1 MSEFDRY
8 VQWFM
13 VDIFAGTGAWMAFNG
28 LRHLLRRPA
37 ELHWPTT
44 EGFIHESRLEQHK
57 GFRPFVRYS
66 YTFNGQKFERTQ
78 ISRTSEDRRS
88 TSEARAE
95 HMRRRYPYGPV
106 TVYVNPDEPSE
117 AYLEAQEGRG
127 DAFLHFATG
136 VAFMLGAG
144 MFALQLL

>member
-1 MSEFDRY
+1 
-8 VQWFM
+8 M

-57 GFRPFVRYS
+57 GFRPYVRYS

-95 HMRRRYPYGPV
+95 HTRR
-106 TVYVNPDEPSE
+106 
-117 AYLEAQEGRG
+117 
-127 DAFLHFATG
+127 
-136 VAFMLGAG
+136 
-144 MFALQLL
+144 